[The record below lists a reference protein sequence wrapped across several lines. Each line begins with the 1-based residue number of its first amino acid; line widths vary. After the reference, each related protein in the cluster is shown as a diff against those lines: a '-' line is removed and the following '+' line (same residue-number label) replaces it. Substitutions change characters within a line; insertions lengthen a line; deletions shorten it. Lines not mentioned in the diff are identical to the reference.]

1 MASTVRSITAN
12 WLGGFKSFETRKRYK
27 KDVVLWQRWCRDVGI
42 HPLDCS
48 TVNCQAFVDWMG
60 TQYAVSSVRSRSNG
74 VSLWF
79 SALVKGG
86 VIPANGMKGV
96 KLPALVKSAT
106 VSDCV
111 LSEDDVT
118 AIMGH
123 AASFGP
129 RWEWLVA
136 MTAYGGC
143 ESAEA
148 LRVRGGDV
156 RTWEG
161 RTLVRVRSRG
171 NVVREIP
178 VDGRLEVLTLGLQ
191 AVFAANSALGGV
203 FQARYA
209 TARIAVIASGALGR
223 HVKQQ
228 DLRRFAIRR
237 QFDRGVP
244 VGVIAK
250 WLGHKTDRWV
260 RQMLGVGDPFD
271 DVSAEDVI
279 DLIFV
284 EPDGG
289 RFGSGIAPDSPALAA
304 P

>member
-1 MASTVRSITAN
+1 MASTVRSVTAN

-27 KDVVLWQRWCRDVGI
+27 KDIVLWQRWCAEVGI
-42 HPLDCS
+42 HALDCS
-48 TVNCQAFVDWMG
+48 TLNCQAFVDWMG

-79 SALVKGG
+79 DALVRARI
-86 VIPANGMKGV
+86 IPANGMKGV
-96 KLPALVKSAT
+96 KLPRLVKSAT
-106 VSDCV
+106 VADCG
-111 LSEDDVT
+111 LSEDDV
-118 AIMGH
+118 ALIMGH

-129 RWEWLVA
+129 RWEWMVA

-148 LRVRGGDV
+148 LRVRGMDV
-156 RTWEG
+156 RAWEG
-161 RTLVRVRSRG
+161 RTLVRVRSKG
-171 NVVREIP
+171 GVVREIP

-191 AVFAANSALGGV
+191 AVFASNSLLGGT

-209 TARIAVIASGALGR
+209 TMRIARIGSEALGR

-237 QFDRGVP
+237 QHDRGVP
-244 VGVIAK
+244 PEVIAK

-260 RQMLGVGDPFD
+260 RQMLGLSDPFD
-271 DVSAEDVI
+271 DVSAEDI
-279 DLIFV
+279 RNLIFV

-289 RFGSGIAPDSPALAA
+289 RFGSGIAPDSPAHAV